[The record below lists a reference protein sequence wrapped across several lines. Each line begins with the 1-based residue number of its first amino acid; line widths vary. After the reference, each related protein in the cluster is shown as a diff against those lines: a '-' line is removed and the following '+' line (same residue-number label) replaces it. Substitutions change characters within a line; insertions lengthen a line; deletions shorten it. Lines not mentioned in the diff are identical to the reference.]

1 MGAFPPRGSFLR
13 RFYTGLHHPYD
24 AQEFD
29 YAFISINALR
39 RRRGGFKPRKW
50 VLDSGAFEAVR
61 KRGHHSM
68 SVWSYAAH
76 IMFWKQFGELEAA
89 VCQDM
94 MCEPFMLAKTG
105 LTVADHQR
113 ETIERYDDLLHLATG
128 VYIMPVLQGYE
139 PEEYADH
146 ARQYGSR
153 LGFGAWV
160 GVGSVCKRNGSP
172 KKVLQVLRAIHAVR
186 PDLRLH
192 GFGLK
197 ITALRDP
204 EVREELESSDSMAW
218 SFAARREGRN
228 GNDPAEAHAYTAKV
242 WELIAA

>member
-1 MGAFPPRGSFLR
+1 MK
-13 RFYTGLHHPYD
+13 RFFTGIHHPCD
-24 AQEFD
+24 AGEFEHS
-29 YAFISINALR
+29 FISINTLR
-39 RRRGGFKPRKW
+39 RRKSRGAFFPRKW
-50 VLDSGAFEAVR
+50 VMDSGAFEAVR
-61 KRGHHSM
+61 KKGHHSM
-68 SVWSYAAH
+68 SVWSYAAQ
-76 IMFWKQFGELEAA
+76 IMYWRQFGELEAA

-113 ETIERYDDLLHLATG
+113 ETIERYDALLRLNTG

-139 PEEYADH
+139 PEQYADH
-146 ARQYGSR
+146 VRQYGPR
-153 LGFGAWV
+153 LAVGAWV

-172 KKVLQVLRAIHAVR
+172 EKVLQVLRAIHAVR

-204 EVREELESSDSMAW
+204 EVRAELETSDSMAW
-218 SFAARREGRN
+218 SFAARREGRDA
-228 GNDPAEAHAYTAKV
+228 NDPQEAHAFTAKINA
-242 WELIAA
+242 LIAA